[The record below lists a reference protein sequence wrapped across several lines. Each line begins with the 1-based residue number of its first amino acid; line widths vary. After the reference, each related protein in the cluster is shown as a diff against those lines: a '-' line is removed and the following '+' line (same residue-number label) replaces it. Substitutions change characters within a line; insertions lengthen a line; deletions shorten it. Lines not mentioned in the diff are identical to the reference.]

1 MMLSRRDFLTKTLL
15 SGAYASL
22 VPTILRANAGQE
34 AVMTVNGPV
43 RPGDLKFTLSHEHIL
58 VDFVG
63 AEKVSRDRYRAE
75 EVVNAALPILQDLK
89 KKGCMTFID
98 CTPAYLG
105 RDVQLLHKLSK
116 STGLHII
123 TNTGYY
129 GAAGEKYLPKH
140 VYSETAE
147 QIAFRWIS
155 ESAGIDGTGI
165 RPGFIKTGVDK
176 APLTAAQRK
185 IIEAAAIT
193 HLATGLTIGVH
204 TGNGEAA
211 KEQLEILKSRGVSPA
226 ARIWIHAQ
234 NEENKQYHSDAARQG
249 SWISFDGV
257 NPESRA
263 THIGYLKAMKT
274 EKLLDHVLV
283 SQDSGWYHVGESNG
297 GDYKD
302 YNYILSDFIPA
313 LRQQG
318 FTEEEVNT
326 LFITNPAKAFTV
338 GVRKL

>member
-1 MMLSRRDFLTKTLL
+1 MMLTRRDFLYNTLIA
-15 SGAYASL
+15 SAGASL
-22 VPTILRANAGQE
+22 HPGVLLGNNRDGMVI
-34 AVMTVNGPV
+34 TVNGPV
-43 RPGDLKFTLSHEHIL
+43 PPEDLKFALSHEHIL
-58 VDFVG
+58 VDFAG

-75 EVVNAALPILQDLK
+75 EVFNAALPILRDLK
-89 KKGCMTFID
+89 TKGCMTLMD

-105 RDVQLLHKLSK
+105 RDVQLLLRLSRA
-116 STGLHII
+116 TGLHII

-129 GAAGEKYLPKH
+129 GAAQEKYLPKH

-147 QIAFRWIS
+147 QIASRWIS
-155 ESAGIDGTGI
+155 ESEDIEGTGI

-176 APLTAAQRK
+176 APLSAAQRK

-211 KEQLEILKSRGVSPA
+211 KEQLEILKSKGVSPA

-234 NEENKQYHSDAARQG
+234 NERDSQYHREAARQG
-249 SWISFDGV
+249 GWISFDGV
-257 NPESRA
+257 NPESREA
-263 THIGYLKAMKT
+263 HISYLKAMKT

-283 SQDSGWYHVGESNG
+283 SQDSGWYHVGEPNG
-297 GDYKD
+297 GDYKN
-302 YNYILSDFIPA
+302 YNYILTDFIPA

-318 FTEEEVNT
+318 FTNEEVNT
-326 LFITNPAKAFTV
+326 LFVRNPGKAFTI